1 MKKKTT
7 IRICLI
13 SLLVGVQREFTPP
26 PTSRN
31 GTTTPGQHQNGTTT
45 PGLHQNGRTTPAQP
59 SKMDLGERKALWES
73 LVCFYPSKFLLNLF
87 FSFTF
92 LVYYVSFWSRFDL
105 WRRVRVV
112 RMERMLWCLNALAV
126 ARDSQT
132 YRQSW
137 RCSVS
142 RCIVI
147 VFELIQHMVLMAG
160 QPRVSSSTRS
170 IVCCVLGESDE
181 QGQQNQVNHPQVVFN
196 SIPVGEVPCQS
207 IPKHLLREHS
217 TNPFL

>member
-1 MKKKTT
+1 MWA
-7 IRICLI
+7 
-13 SLLVGVQREFTPP
+13 SGP
-26 PTSRN
+26 
-31 GTTTPGQHQNGTTT
+31 
-45 PGLHQNGRTTPAQP
+45 
-59 SKMDLGERKALWES
+59 
-73 LVCFYPSKFLLNLF
+73 
-87 FSFTF
+87 
-92 LVYYVSFWSRFDL
+92 RFDL

-207 IPKHLLREHS
+207 IPKHLLREDS
-217 TNPFL
+217 TNLFFNYDNLKFSGSFSLLAGEVAVLQLLLHQLQLTASRWLLIPILIMLMVAMVAVNIEWCYRFTLRPFPLPFTPLLNAGEQLKCIC

>member
-1 MKKKTT
+1 MTT
-7 IRICLI
+7 P
-13 SLLVGVQREFTPP
+13 GQHQ
-26 PTSRN
+26 N

-45 PGLHQNGRTTPAQP
+45 PGQHQNGRTTPASAQP

-92 LVYYVSFWSRFDL
+92 LVYYVSFWPRFDL

-147 VFELIQHMVLMAG
+147 VFELIHHTVLMSG
-160 QPRVSSSTRS
+160 QPGVSSSTRPILS
-170 IVCCVLGESDE
+170 CVLGESVK
-181 QGQQNQVNHPQVVFN
+181 QGQQDQVNHPQVVFD

-207 IPKHLLREHS
+207 IRKHLLREDS
-217 TNPFL
+217 TKPILLSF